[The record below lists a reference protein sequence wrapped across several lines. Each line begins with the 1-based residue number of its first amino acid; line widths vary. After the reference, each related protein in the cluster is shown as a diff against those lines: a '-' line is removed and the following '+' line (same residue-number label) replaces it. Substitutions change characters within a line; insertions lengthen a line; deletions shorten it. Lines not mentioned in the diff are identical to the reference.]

1 MMQSALIATL
11 ATFAA
16 ASSCTDKDKSVWNAD
31 AGHAQWQKQMTS
43 CGTKCLGKES
53 CVTSCMQ
60 GDGWSS
66 GCAGCFGALA
76 QCTADHCMFK
86 CSGGRSAG
94 CVSCLKDAG
103 CDTAAFGAG
112 SCTGLDEPSVAAEVA
127 EVAGA
132 GKLAVSFTD
141 CGDAS
146 TDAVVK
152 DVTPKTITA
161 GSTTTITG
169 SGSVK
174 KDIAGGSY
182 SMTMTG
188 VLSSVLVKN
197 CNGDASKA
205 NTCDIVAPLLG
216 KVGTLSYQPVTFP
229 IKAGDISGVP
239 KVAVTLRAGLPA
251 SLETTTTTL
260 KVTAS
265 NGDKLICV
273 QIMTKAAAQSVSGS
287 VVSALPPVSMPS
299 VPSISMPPA
308 KAIEDIVCKVAEQR
322 WIEDK
327 ATGAICSAVTNELPI
342 PNCQSTLEKMWDRI
356 VTMCPR
362 GLAVEAGTL
371 AVSFNDCGDASTDA
385 VVKDVVP
392 KTITAGSTTTITGSG
407 SLKKDI
413 AGGSY
418 DMRMTGVLSSVL
430 VKNCNGDAS
439 KANTCDIVAPLLGK
453 ANTCDIV

>member
-1 MMQSALIATL
+1 M
-11 ATFAA
+11 
-16 ASSCTDKDKSVWNAD
+16 
-31 AGHAQWQKQMTS
+31 
-43 CGTKCLGKES
+43 
-53 CVTSCMQ
+53 
-60 GDGWSS
+60 
-66 GCAGCFGALA
+66 
-76 QCTADHCMFK
+76 
-86 CSGGRSAG
+86 R
-94 CVSCLKDAG
+94 
-103 CDTAAFGAG
+103 
-112 SCTGLDEPSVAAEVA
+112 
-127 EVAGA
+127 
-132 GKLAVSFTD
+132 
-141 CGDAS
+141 
-146 TDAVVK
+146 
-152 DVTPKTITA
+152 
-161 GSTTTITG
+161 
-169 SGSVK
+169 
-174 KDIAGGSY
+174 
-182 SMTMTG
+182 MTG

-216 KVGTLSYQPVTFP
+216 KVGTIAYQPVAFP

-287 VVSALPPVSMPS
+287 MAPALPLVSMPS

-308 KAIEDIVCKVAEQR
+308 KAIEDIVCKVAEQK

-327 ATGAICSAVTNELPI
+327 ATGAICSAITKELPI
-342 PNCQSTLEKMWDRI
+342 PNCQGTLEKMWDKI

-430 VKNCNGDAS
+430 VKNCDGDAS
-439 KANTCDIVAPLLGK
+439 KANTCDIVASLLGK
-453 ANTCDIV
+453 VGTIAYQPVAFPIKAGDISGVPKVAVTLRAGLSASLETTTTTLKVTASNGDKLICVQIMTKSAAQSVSQSHPASSSLPRLGSFPEVEAAAK